1 MGQQIC
7 IKLATLGCNVA
18 IADIDIESAQKTS
31 ELLVKL
37 GVSAKAYKVDVSNY
51 VEIEKL
57 KLDISSDLGEV
68 DILINNAGVIPY
80 KSILDQTEEELERL
94 TKVNFNSVL
103 LVSRNLI
110 FKRLLI
116 MILLIHR

>member
-1 MGQQIC
+1 MGQQIS

-18 IADIDIESAQKTS
+18 IADIDIESAQKTTES
-31 ELLVKL
+31 LIKF

-57 KLDISSDLGEV
+57 KHEILSDLGEV
-68 DILINNAGVIPY
+68 DILINNAGLIPY
-80 KSILDQTEEELERL
+80 KSILDQTAVELERL

-103 LVSRNLI
+103 LVSRNRI
-110 FKRLLI
+110 FRCLNQFDV
-116 MILLIHR
+116 

>member
-1 MGQQIC
+1 M
-7 IKLATLGCNVA
+7 ATLGCNVA

-51 VEIEKL
+51 DEIEKL
-57 KLDISSDLGEV
+57 KHEVSSDFGEV
-68 DILINNAGVIPY
+68 DILINNAGLIPY
-80 KSILDQTEEELERL
+80 KPILDQTAKELERL

-103 LVSRNLI
+103 LVNRNRI
-110 FKRLLI
+110 YKRPLQLNQVHASI
-116 MILLIHR
+116 ISN